1 MVCGDEQN
9 SEWLVRE
16 EYRSSKMANHVE
28 DDLWG
33 GKERLKEERQA
44 FYPAEWWLEERS
56 SSSVSVG
63 LTTHLPTSKAT
74 RFPPPSFVV
83 EYFQNWDNQGTVSKL
98 DHHTRQDV
106 YLLKK
111 GRTGSFDRYQYN
123 YSSLLL
129 KVMSA
134 MTPTSPAIVGWDHPL
149 LEDLPFFNRITPLI
163 RYLLPSP
170 AIKWG

>member
-1 MVCGDEQN
+1 MVI
-9 SEWLVRE
+9 
-16 EYRSSKMANHVE
+16 
-28 DDLWG
+28 G
-33 GKERLKEERQA
+33 GKVVIECECGLNDA
-44 FYPAEWWLEERS
+44 F
-56 SSSVSVG
+56 
-63 LTTHLPTSKAT
+63 THLKSDTIS
-74 RFPPPSFVV
+74 PPSFVV

-134 MTPTSPAIVGWDHPL
+134 MTPTSPAIVG
-149 LEDLPFFNRITPLI
+149 
-163 RYLLPSP
+163 
-170 AIKWG
+170 